1 MVCTTL
7 DEMLAH
13 GFTRRMAREYL
24 DALEQERTSGLY
36 DQEYLDWAHELG
48 FLAESASAYGLTD
61 ATVSQYLNDYDFFRL
76 WPLNEWQRIWIND
89 KLTLKYC
96 LAGTPYDHYLPRYY
110 YYTKP
115 GGVLMPLVDSAL
127 DASVAGLA
135 SIAREVGELAC
146 KPCNGSLARG
156 FHRLSSDGSTVFVD
170 SQPADEEKLAAFV
183 ADHPNY
189 VITEFIRPSAELAAI
204 DPLIHTLRV
213 LVVNPTGVD
222 PQPIAA
228 YLRFGLGSNKSGDVA
243 NYTPPTRADICSFN
257 VQVDLATGSFGNGK
271 VVYANRVVDSPAHP
285 DSGVEATGTI
295 ACWPQVKAMMHDV
308 ALRLGPV
315 EYLGFD
321 VGITPD
327 GPKIMEINSHTGI
340 KYLQLFTPLM
350 AHEQAGA
357 YFGAKLAALDKLTP
371 AEIARRNAI
380 PR

>member
-1 MVCTTL
+1 MPSNNL
-7 DEMLAH
+7 DHMLAH
-13 GFTRRMAREYL
+13 GFTRRMATEYL
-24 DALEQERTSGLY
+24 EALEQERTSGLY
-36 DQEYLDWAHELG
+36 DQNYMNWAHEQG
-48 FLAESASAYGLTD
+48 FLAESAYAYGLEEGSTS
-61 ATVSQYLNDYDFFRL
+61 AYLTDYDFFRL

-96 LAGTPYDHYLPRYY
+96 LAGTPYDHYLPRYF

-127 DASVAGLA
+127 DPTTAGLA
-135 SIAREVGELAC
+135 AIARAEGELAC

-156 FHRLSSDGSTVFVD
+156 FHRISSDGSEVCIDSTPVD
-170 SQPADEEKLAAFV
+170 EAGLAAFV
-183 ADHPNY
+183 AEHPNY

-243 NYTPPTRADICSFN
+243 NYTPPTRADICSYN

-271 VVYANRVVDSPAHP
+271 VVYANRVVDSPVHP
-285 DSGVEATGTI
+285 DSKVEATGTI
-295 ACWPQVKAMMHDV
+295 ACWPQVEAMMHDV

-321 VGITPD
+321 VGITAD

-357 YFGAKLAALDKLTP
+357 YFRAKLAALDALTP
-371 AEIARRNAI
+371 EQVARRNAI